1 MRYYPPSSSPG
12 GCFCPC
18 QSSRLLFSFLAIT
31 KLREGEFR
39 GKAQL
44 GDLSLPLAAGRPW
57 FWHWR
62 AGLGEVARLLLVARP
77 HRVLVDDGTEQ
88 SCRGNQMGHVVWR
101 RKILSGECS
110 GPTVI
115 LLSGDIFFPFF
126 FRRSQ
131 AERLTVCDDSHP
143 LNYCNELFLFY
154 LLSYLFLQH
163 KHKCL

>member
-1 MRYYPPSSSPG
+1 MQLRLYLHKCLDLHDLQLTFQRFSCPDSREIVKCEVLSS
-12 GCFCPC
+12 
-18 QSSRLLFSFLAIT
+18 LLFPWWMFLSLPKFPAPFFFFLAIT
-31 KLREGEFR
+31 KLREGESR

-62 AGLGEVARLLLVARP
+62 AGLGEAARLLLVARP

-126 FRRSQ
+126 FQEKPS
-131 AERLTVCDDSHP
+131 
-143 LNYCNELFLFY
+143 
-154 LLSYLFLQH
+154 
-163 KHKCL
+163 